1 MTMPST
7 APNSRVKPSSSSS
20 SSSFRRPFTDPED
33 EDDAFSKLASSSRH
47 KPSARA
53 LPPVEPKSLSRPP
66 TMVPRPTIGNPNQR
80 PVIATENSNNTHA
93 DDDDDDDYMSMTVA
107 DPTTT
112 ETSLQRLKRRKVEA
126 SVRGHPLSKAE
137 LAEQEKLRR
146 DLGLATSIL
155 NNANSKGLK
164 MMKAMGYSTGSAL
177 GKAAPAPSGG
187 AAADIKDTRRL
198 EPIKPVVRESRT
210 GIGHESDLKRK
221 FGDFSSATGAGGSGE
236 GVTKRQELSPES
248 YRNRL
253 TQEAQQRR
261 YEAQIFAAQSICE
274 KLVAQDPPDS
284 YNGPTKKPK
293 DGTSEEGEGSG
304 EQDAEKQPEEP
315 QRDFFNE
322 KPTFTQIKQINL
334 IYRGLLYRRAVS
346 DLKACLKK
354 KEQDNLTMSKSSYIA
369 NPSLPKYNV
378 AGEFSQDD
386 KIALGTEEELTTEQE
401 LEDQELEEF
410 EKREAKDRLDEIV
423 RYLRSQWRYCFWCK
437 SRYATDDE
445 MERECPGLTEED
457 HD

>member
-7 APNSRVKPSSSSS
+7 APNSRAKPSRI
-20 SSSFRRPFTDPED
+20 FADPED
-33 EDDAFSKLASSSRH
+33 EEDAFSKLASRQ
-47 KPSARA
+47 KPSTK
-53 LPPVEPKSLSRPP
+53 LPPVEPKSLSHPP
-66 TMVPRPTIGNPNQR
+66 TMAPRPPGKNPA
-80 PVIATENSNNTHA
+80 PVVA
-93 DDDDDDDYMSMTVA
+93 DDNDGDDDYMSMTVA
-107 DPTTT
+107 DPTAA

-126 SVRGHPLSKAE
+126 SIRGHPLSKAE

-155 NNANSKGLK
+155 NNTSSKGLK

-177 GKAAPAPSGG
+177 GKAIPAPAG
-187 AAADIKDTRRL
+187 AAGDTKDSRRL
-198 EPIKPVVRESRT
+198 EPIKPIVRESRT

-221 FGDFSSATGAGGSGE
+221 FGDLKSTEE
-236 GVTKRQELSPES
+236 GNDTKRQELSPES

-284 YNGPTKKPK
+284 YDGPSKKVN
-293 DGTSEEGEGSG
+293 EEGEGNR
-304 EQDAEKQPEEP
+304 EQEPEKLSESTAKQ
-315 QRDFFNE
+315 DFFNE
-322 KPTFTQIKQINL
+322 KPTFNQIKQINL

-354 KEQDNLTMSKSSYIA
+354 KELDSLTTSKSSYI
-369 NPSLPKYNV
+369 PSLALPRYNS
-378 AGEFSQDD
+378 GDLSGDD
-386 KIALGTEEELTTEQE
+386 KLALGTEEEELATEEE
-401 LEDQELEEF
+401 LEDAELEEF

-445 MERECPGLTEED
+445 MEKECPGLTEED

>member
-7 APNSRVKPSSSSS
+7 ASTSRVKPS
-20 SSSFRRPFTDPED
+20 RRFTDPED
-33 EDDAFSKLASSSRH
+33 EEDAFSKLASRQ
-47 KPSARA
+47 KPSSK

-66 TMVPRPTIGNPNQR
+66 TMIPR
-80 PVIATENSNNTHA
+80 ATTKNSAPAVANDA
-93 DDDDDDDYMSMTVA
+93 DGDDDYMSMAVA
-107 DPTTT
+107 DPTTA

-126 SVRGHPLSKAE
+126 SIRGHPLSKAE

-155 NNANSKGLK
+155 NNTNSKGLK

-177 GKAAPAPSGG
+177 GKTVPTPTG
-187 AAADIKDTRRL
+187 ATAADTKDTRRL
-198 EPIKPVVRESRT
+198 EPIKPIVRESRT

-221 FGDFSSATGAGGSGE
+221 FGDLNPGEEGSG
-236 GVTKRQELSPES
+236 TKRQELSPES

-274 KLVAQDPPDS
+274 KLVSQDPPDS
-284 YNGPTKKPK
+284 YDGPLKKPK
-293 DGTSEEGEGSG
+293 EGGHEEGGG
-304 EQDAEKQPEEP
+304 VGDQDKETPAETAAKT
-315 QRDFFNE
+315 DFFSE

-346 DLKACLKK
+346 DLKACMRKQ
-354 KEQDNLTMSKSSYIA
+354 EHDNLTTSKSSYV
-369 NPSLPKYNV
+369 PGLTLPKYNSV
-378 AGEFSQDD
+378 GELTEDD
-386 KIALGTEEELTTEQE
+386 RLALGIEEETVTEEA
-401 LEDQELEEF
+401 LEDEELEEF

-437 SRYATDDE
+437 SRYATDGE
-445 MERECPGLTEED
+445 MEKECPGLTEED

>member
-7 APNSRVKPSSSSS
+7 APNPRVKPSSSSS
-20 SSSFRRPFTDPED
+20 SSSRAFIDLED
-33 EDDAFSKLASSSRH
+33 EEDAFSRLASRQKSSA
-47 KPSARA
+47 KV

-66 TMVPRPTIGNPNQR
+66 TMFPRAAVKSST
-80 PVIATENSNNTHA
+80 PVQPAVVNAAN

-107 DPTTT
+107 DPTAA

-126 SVRGHPLSKAE
+126 SIRGHPLSKAE
-137 LAEQEKLRR
+137 LAEQEKLGR

-155 NNANSKGLK
+155 NNTNSKGLK

-177 GKAAPAPSGG
+177 GKAIPTPAGG
-187 AAADIKDTRRL
+187 STDVKDTRRL
-198 EPIKPVVRESRT
+198 EPIKPIVRESRT

-221 FGDFSSATGAGGSGE
+221 FGDLNPTGGE
-236 GVTKRQELSPES
+236 GSDIKRQELSPES

-274 KLVAQDPPDS
+274 KLVIQDPPDS
-284 YNGPTKKPK
+284 YDPPQKRSK
-293 DGTSEEGEGSG
+293 EGEDEQG
-304 EQDAEKQPEEP
+304 EGGNGEETGKQTEGHSEP
-315 QRDFFNE
+315 GFFNE

-354 KEQDNLTMSKSSYIA
+354 KEQDNLTSSKGSYIS
-369 NPSLPKYNV
+369 NPSLPKYNA
-378 AGEFSQDD
+378 AGEFSEDD
-386 KIALGTEEELTTEQE
+386 KFALGTEVEELAVVKD

-437 SRYATDDE
+437 SRYSTDEE
-445 MERECPGLTEED
+445 MDRECPGLTEED

>member
-1 MTMPST
+1 MKMPST
-7 APNSRVKPSSSSS
+7 APNSRVKPSS
-20 SSSFRRPFTDPED
+20 RPFIDPDD
-33 EDDAFSKLASSSRH
+33 EDDAFSKLASRNKSSS
-47 KPSARA
+47 KG
-53 LPPVEPKSLSRPP
+53 LPPVEQKSLSRPP
-66 TMVPRPTIGNPNQR
+66 TMVPRPAATVSNP
-80 PVIATENSNNTHA
+80 TNNNDD

-107 DPTTT
+107 EPTTT
-112 ETSLQRLKRRKVEA
+112 ESSLQRLKRRKVEA
-126 SVRGHPLSKAE
+126 SIRGNPLSKAE

-155 NNANSKGLK
+155 NNTNSKGLK

-177 GKAAPAPSGG
+177 GKSIPAPAGTV
-187 AAADIKDTRRL
+187 DTKDTRRL
-198 EPIKPVVRESRT
+198 EPIKPIVRESRT

-221 FGDFSSATGAGGSGE
+221 FGDINPVVGE
-236 GVTKRQELSPES
+236 GSVPKRQELSPES

-274 KLVAQDPPDS
+274 KLVAQDPPENYDGRS
-284 YNGPTKKPK
+284 KKSK
-293 DGTSEEGEGSG
+293 EGTDEEGGREDDQ
-304 EQDAEKQPEEP
+304 ETEKKTEETSK
-315 QRDFFNE
+315 RDFFTE

-346 DLKACLKK
+346 DLKACLRK
-354 KEQDNLTMSKSSYIA
+354 KEQDSLTSSKNSYIP
-369 NPSLPKYNV
+369 NLSLPKYNTT
-378 AGEFSQDD
+378 GEFNADD
-386 KIALGTEEELTTEQE
+386 ETALGIESEDIVTEQE

-437 SRYATDDE
+437 ARYATDEELDT
-445 MERECPGLTEED
+445 ECPGLTEEA

>member
-7 APNSRVKPSSSSS
+7 APNSRVKPSAQA
-20 SSSFRRPFTDPED
+20 FTDLDD
-33 EDDAFSKLASSSRH
+33 EEDAFSKLASRN
-47 KPSARA
+47 KPSTRG

-66 TMVPRPTIGNPNQR
+66 TMVSRPSAVSNTI
-80 PVIATENSNNTHA
+80 NNNNNN

-112 ETSLQRLKRRKVEA
+112 ETPLQRLKRRKVEA
-126 SVRGHPLSKAE
+126 SIRGNPLSKAE
-137 LAEQEKLRR
+137 LAEQEKLKR

-155 NNANSKGLK
+155 NNTNSKGLK

-177 GKAAPAPSGG
+177 GKAAPTPTGG
-187 AAADIKDTRRL
+187 TDTKDTRRL
-198 EPIKPVVRESRT
+198 EPIKPIVRESRT

-221 FGDFSSATGAGGSGE
+221 FGDINPVGGE
-236 GVTKRQELSPES
+236 GNVTKRQELSPEG

-274 KLVAQDPPDS
+274 KLVAQDPPES
-284 YNGPTKKPK
+284 YNGPPKKSK
-293 DGTSEEGEGSG
+293 EGTSEEAAAEDERETDGQAEGTL
-304 EQDAEKQPEEP
+304 KH
-315 QRDFFNE
+315 DFFNE

-354 KEQDNLTMSKSSYIA
+354 KEQDSLTSSKSSYIP
-369 NPSLPKYNV
+369 NLSLPKYNTT
-378 AGEFSQDD
+378 GEFNVDD
-386 KIALGTEEELTTEQE
+386 EIAMGAESEDIVTEQE

-437 SRYATDDE
+437 ARYATDGELD
-445 MERECPGLTEED
+445 RECPGLTEED

>member
-1 MTMPST
+1 MT
-7 APNSRVKPSSSSS
+7 KPSSSSS
-20 SSSFRRPFTDPED
+20 SSSRLPFTTDSED
-33 EDDAFSKLASSSRH
+33 EEDAFSNLAARH
-47 KPSARA
+47 KPSAKV

-66 TMVPRPTIGNPNQR
+66 TMVARPSVTNPTHKTVARN
-80 PVIATENSNNTHA
+80 TE
-93 DDDDDDDYMSMTVA
+93 DDEDDDYMSMTVA
-107 DPTTT
+107 DPTAA
-112 ETSLQRLKRRKVEA
+112 ETPLQRLKRQKVEA
-126 SVRGHPLSKAE
+126 SMRGHPLSKAE
-137 LAEQEKLRR
+137 LAEQEKLKR

-155 NNANSKGLK
+155 NNTSSKGLK

-177 GKAAPAPSGG
+177 GKAVPTPTGVTDA
-187 AAADIKDTRRL
+187 KDTRRL
-198 EPIKPVVRESRT
+198 EPIKPIVRESRM

-221 FGDFSSATGAGGSGE
+221 FGDLNPAGGE
-236 GVTKRQELSPES
+236 GSVTKRQELSPES

-284 YNGPTKKPK
+284 YNGTSKKSK
-293 DGTSEEGEGSG
+293 EGTSEEGEGVNEPGS
-304 EQDAEKQPEEP
+304 EKQAEAAPE
-315 QRDFFNE
+315 RDFFNE

-354 KEQDNLTMSKSSYIA
+354 KEQDSLTSSKSSYVP
-369 NPSLPKYNV
+369 NPSLPKYN
-378 AGEFSQDD
+378 ATGEFSQDD
-386 KIALGTEEELTTEQE
+386 KIALGTESEEVVTEQE

-437 SRYATDDE
+437 SRYATDEE
-445 MERECPGLTEED
+445 MDRECPGLTEED